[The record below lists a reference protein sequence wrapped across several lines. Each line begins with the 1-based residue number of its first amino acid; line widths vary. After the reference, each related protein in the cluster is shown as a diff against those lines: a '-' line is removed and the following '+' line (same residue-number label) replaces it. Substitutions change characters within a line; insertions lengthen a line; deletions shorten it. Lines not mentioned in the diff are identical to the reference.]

1 MKVHPPRL
9 PPAITR
15 ELEGLPWQWRCGN
28 KHWQL
33 RIDGEL
39 VAIWPMGRVRER
51 RTADRKS
58 RFATTSESGDNNMN
72 NDTRNLQQAM
82 QAAADTVAEAQAVQA
97 APPERT
103 EVEKLLAVADR
114 VLRSQQAR
122 MVDAQAAYEQQR
134 IERSNYYRGEM
145 QRLADEA
152 EHELL
157 TIDIQWHA
165 TRVQIA
171 SIIDK
176 LKAMRG
182 A

>member
-1 MKVHPPRL
+1 
-9 PPAITR
+9 
-15 ELEGLPWQWRCGN
+15 
-28 KHWQL
+28 
-33 RIDGEL
+33 
-39 VAIWPMGRVRER
+39 
-51 RTADRKS
+51 
-58 RFATTSESGDNNMN
+58 MN